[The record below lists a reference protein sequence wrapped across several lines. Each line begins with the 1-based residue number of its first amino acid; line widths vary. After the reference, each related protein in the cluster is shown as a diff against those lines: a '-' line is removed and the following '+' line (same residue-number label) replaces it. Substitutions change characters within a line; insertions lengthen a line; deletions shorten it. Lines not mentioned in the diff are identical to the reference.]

1 MELFLSLSLAE
12 CDGECMCQWW
22 QYPLLVALI
31 CSLSLPPDPSLL
43 QTYDMLFSQC
53 VAALATAF
61 SRQLLVAVR
70 GQLNPEPEYGQSGE
84 AVSCGWLQ
92 LLACK
97 GALFH
102 LESIM
107 SDVSGGS

>member
-1 MELFLSLSLAE
+1 
-12 CDGECMCQWW
+12 
-22 QYPLLVALI
+22 
-31 CSLSLPPDPSLL
+31 
-43 QTYDMLFSQC
+43 MLFSQC